1 MVGSRN
7 LGESIEMWTP
17 WISHN
22 LEVLLDSPSFS
33 PVSPPTDLM
42 YLIPPGLPVSDNTS
56 ILETQEPT
64 RHDLFVL
71 ICKSIIYQLACA
83 LCYLHELDPP
93 IAHRDIKPR
102 NVLLEETGCVKLIDF
117 GIAYQSEISANS
129 QNLWPEYSD
138 RMYFDVATGYVLM
151 NSGLLFF
158 SKLRG

>member
-71 ICKSIIYQLACA
+71 ICKSTIYQLACA

-102 NVLLEETGCVKLIDF
+102 NVLLEKTGFVKLIDF
-117 GIAYQSEISANS
+117 GIAYQSEISADS

-151 NSGLLFF
+151 NSDLLFF